1 MYEFKAEDVYRFRD
15 TVGAMA
21 RKKGNELEFALCP
34 YCHGGGSRDKN
45 TFFINLNT
53 GQFECK
59 RSSCGVKGNMLTL
72 ARDFNFSISD
82 EVNRYYNM
90 NDYNSKFRKFK
101 EAKQIESKEPA
112 VRYLLG
118 RGISEE
124 ICRKYEITTR
134 KDNFDVL
141 VFPFRDDKGEMR
153 FIKYRNT
160 VFVKGVTGGSK
171 EWCEKD
177 CMPVLFGMNHCTGFE
192 RLVMTEGQI
201 DSLSLAEAGIEN
213 AVSVPT
219 GCNGFTW
226 VPHCWDWLVQFK
238 ELVVFGDC
246 EKGIVTLAETM
257 AKRFP
262 HKVRVVRIEDYL
274 GCKDANE
281 ILQKHGKAALH
292 HAVNNAAEVPTV
304 QIKKLSQV
312 EAIDILNTEAIST
325 GIKEVDAIFSG
336 GFHLGQLI
344 LLTGKRGDGKS
355 TFMSQLICSATEQGY
370 KTFAYSGE
378 LMDFYFKRWI
388 DMQFVGKKELR
399 NSEIDMLNNWYDDKI
414 YLYDNNVIDAEEME
428 DLLKVVETA
437 ICKYDTKFICIDNLM
452 TALEVSA
459 NEDLYRAQSS
469 FTGKLAKLAKIHNV
483 VILLVAHPRKSREG
497 FTNDDVSGSADIT
510 NRVDVVMSYT
520 RTGAEDPDERE
531 LKVTK
536 NRLTGKTTNE
546 NNKICLYYSQES
558 KRIVGRDRDFS
569 KVYGWRK
576 EDANGFMDATQEE
589 DIPF

>member
-1 MYEFKAEDVYRFRD
+1 MYVFKTEDVYRFRD
-15 TVGAMA
+15 AVGGMA

-45 TFFINLNT
+45 TFFINLGT

-59 RSSCGVKGNMLTL
+59 RSSCGAKGNMLTL
-72 ARDFNFSISD
+72 SRDFNFSISE
-82 EVNRYYNM
+82 EVDRYYNM
-90 NDYNSKFRKFK
+90 NNYNRKFK
-101 EAKQIESKEPA
+101 KFREAHHIESKEPA
-112 VRYLLG
+112 VKYLLS

-134 KDNFDVL
+134 KDNDSIL
-141 VFPFRDDKGEMR
+141 VFPFRNEKNEVC

-160 VFVKGVTGGSK
+160 AYVKGETKGSK

-177 CMPVLFGMNHCTGFE
+177 CMPILFGMNHCNNFE
-192 RLVMTEGQI
+192 RLVMTEGQM

-226 VPHCWDWLVQFK
+226 VPHCWDWLNQFK

-246 EKGIVTLAETM
+246 ENGIITLAETM

-262 HKVRVVRIEDYL
+262 NKTKIVRMEDYL

-281 ILQKHGKAALH
+281 ILQKHGKAALIA
-292 HAVNNAAEVPTV
+292 AVNNAEEVPAV
-304 QIKKLSQV
+304 QIKKLSHV
-312 EAIDILNTEAIST
+312 EAIDILNTEAIGT
-325 GIKEVDAIFSG
+325 GIKEVDAMLSG

-355 TFMSQLICSATEQGY
+355 TFMSQLICSATEQEY

-388 DMQFVGKKELR
+388 DMQFVGKRELR
-399 NSEIDMLNNWYDDKI
+399 NSEIDMLNAWYDDKI
-414 YLYDNNVIDAEEME
+414 YLYDNNIIDTEEME
-428 DLLKVVETA
+428 DLLTVVETA
-437 ICKYDTKFICIDNLM
+437 ICKYGVQFICIDNLM

-459 NEDLYRAQSS
+459 NEDLYRAQSA
-469 FTGKLAKLAKIHNV
+469 FTGKLAKLAKLHNV

-531 LKVTK
+531 LKITK

-546 NNKICLYYSQES
+546 QNKIHLYYSQES

-569 KVYGWRK
+569 KVYGWK
-576 EDANGFMDATQEE
+576 KMDEYGFMDVEEE